1 MKITRI
7 LSNDILRFKITK
19 LLLGFTFLVH
29 FITSLIQTFSFL
41 SDFDFY
47 YFMKYAPIYFA
58 SFYVLLTIV
67 TAVIIAETN
76 LIINLFE
83 KVELEKI
90 EKCCITTYKSFKKE
104 SQFITFIFIATLLIV
119 LYSAYLHILSNEDDR
134 EIFYVLAFIE
144 DHCPHWKDL
153 LILLYKSTFPIVA
166 YVTPLPTYQFLYGIT
181 HTKSQ
186 IYLVKERLE
195 NINTGYDITNNA
207 KLFYD
212 QKYQKIIKQRL
223 MFAHKRHVKL
233 LICGAEFR
241 NFSRIFIAL
250 YALIG
255 SMFGISIVFFI
266 LMFQGNI
273 FDKLERL
280 ITVSVAT
287 VTTFTVVIMA
297 GQKVEDATSQEVNYV
312 IDNCNWY
319 DWNEENKKFFLML
332 RLMTTNMFKLKFS
345 QNYAINYELGIVI
358 LKTIYSALS
367 VLKVV
372 RDKNLPH

>member
-1 MKITRI
+1 
-7 LSNDILRFKITK
+7 
-19 LLLGFTFLVH
+19 
-29 FITSLIQTFSFL
+29 
-41 SDFDFY
+41 
-47 YFMKYAPIYFA
+47 
-58 SFYVLLTIV
+58 
-67 TAVIIAETN
+67 VIIAETN

-233 LICGAEFR
+233 LMYVIFVKSKTRSIRFFSFRCGAEFR

-266 LMFQGNI
+266 LMVRVGKEICRYLKNS
-273 FDKLERL
+273 FDSFK
-280 ITVSVAT
+280 
-287 VTTFTVVIMA
+287 VTFL
-297 GQKVEDATSQEVNYV
+297 TSLNV
-312 IDNCNWY
+312 
-319 DWNEENKKFFLML
+319 
-332 RLMTTNMFKLKFS
+332 
-345 QNYAINYELGIVI
+345 
-358 LKTIYSALS
+358 
-367 VLKVV
+367 
-372 RDKNLPH
+372 